1 MRIGLY
7 FQADDDLV
15 RKCSRIARLPIELF
29 PENPPEIVVTQG
41 KPELGKNTI
50 IVQTLS
56 AGVDHIDFKEFPE
69 NVVLLSNAGAF
80 SKSVAQHALALLLS
94 SSRNIVSFDVETK
107 SGKFTRGPVDSL
119 EGQTAGI
126 IGYGGIGRSF
136 ARLVSAVGMKVG
148 IYSRKPDPDSYVK
161 FTFSTL
167 EDLMKSSYVILISVP
182 YTKVTHNIINE
193 KLLSIFSGK
202 YIINVARANI
212 VKEDDMRF
220 FLKNNPDKFYL
231 SDVWWNEPEINMPVP
246 HNVILTPHVAGIRR
260 SSYDPTFMEPEILMA
275 FRNLR
280 KYLDGKPSNIVIKD
294 EYI

>member
-1 MRIGLY
+1 MRIGAY
-7 FQADDDLV
+7 FQANSDLI

-29 PENPPEIVVTQG
+29 PETPPEIVVTQG
-41 KPELGKNTI
+41 KPEIGKDTR

-56 AGVDHIDFKEFPE
+56 AGVDHINFKEFPE

-94 SSRNIVSFDVETK
+94 SSRNIVSFDAETK
-107 SGKFTRGPVDSL
+107 SGKFVRGSVDSL

-126 IGYGGIGRSF
+126 IGYGGIGKSF
-136 ARLVSAVGMKVG
+136 ARLASAVGMKVG
-148 IYSRKPDPDSYVK
+148 IYSRRPAPDSYVK
-161 FTFSTL
+161 FTFSSL
-167 EDLMKSSYVILISVP
+167 EDLIENSYVVLISVP
-182 YTKVTHNIINE
+182 YTKVTHNMIDE

-212 VKEDDMRF
+212 VKEGDMRL

-246 HNVILTPHVAGIRR
+246 HNVILTPHIAGIRR
-260 SSYDPTFMEPEILMA
+260 ASYDPTFMEPVILMA

-280 KYLDGKPSNIVIKD
+280 RYLDGKPSNIVNKD